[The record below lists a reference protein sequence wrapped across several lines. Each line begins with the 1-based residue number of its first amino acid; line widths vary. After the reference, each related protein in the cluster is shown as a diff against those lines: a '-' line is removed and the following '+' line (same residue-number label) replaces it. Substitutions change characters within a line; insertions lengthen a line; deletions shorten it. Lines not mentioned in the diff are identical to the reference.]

1 MSFNNQPCQFRPTHI
16 DGNSLN
22 PFIAHLLLALVS
34 VVKAVIDRYMY
45 QMKKENVNL
54 KVFNLI
60 PWIKVFKDLIEL
72 GF

>member
-1 MSFNNQPCQFRPTHI
+1 METL
-16 DGNSLN
+16 LN
-22 PFIAHLLLALVS
+22 PFIVHLLLALVS
-34 VVKAVIDRYMY
+34 VVKAVIVRYMY

-60 PWIKVFKDLIEL
+60 LWIKVFKDLIEL